1 MPQAWQA
8 FRSGSWLT
16 HARAR
21 GYSLILLVIAA
32 LGTVTWIALSNGLVD
47 RNHKPL
53 GTDFSSFYTA
63 GALALEGKAAST
75 YDAAT
80 HHAVQER
87 LFGGDTP
94 YYAWLY
100 PPNFFL
106 LAAPL
111 ALLPYPLALL
121 VWQGATLALYLAVM
135 AAILDRA
142 RRESR
147 VAATLWL
154 PIAAAFPA
162 VFINFGHGQNGF
174 LSAALFGAALLW
186 LPYRPIIAGILFGAL
201 SYKPQ
206 LALVVPFALVAA
218 AQWRTMVAGA
228 ATAIALAGAS
238 FVLFGHDAWSA
249 FIASTEMS
257 RKLLLEEGNVGFE
270 KLQSAFA
277 AVRLWGGSIAH
288 AYMAQGAIAVVAVC
302 ATVRAWHSA
311 QDRDMQAALLLAAT
325 TLASPHILD
334 YDLMLLAPAIAFFV
348 AARSRSQFA
357 SYEISL
363 LAAVWTAPLLARM
376 AAGLLAIPVGLLAN
390 LLLFVL
396 IIRAQSGTAAD
407 AHPRADHVA
416 SHRQIEI
423 EAVEAKS

>member
-1 MPQAWQA
+1 
-8 FRSGSWLT
+8 
-16 HARAR
+16 
-21 GYSLILLVIAA
+21 
-32 LGTVTWIALSNGLVD
+32 
-47 RNHKPL
+47 
-53 GTDFSSFYTA
+53 
-63 GALALEGKAAST
+63 
-75 YDAAT
+75 
-80 HHAVQER
+80 
-87 LFGGDTP
+87 
-94 YYAWLY
+94 
-100 PPNFFL
+100 
-106 LAAPL
+106 
-111 ALLPYPLALL
+111 
-121 VWQGATLALYLAVM
+121 
-135 AAILDRA
+135 
-142 RRESR
+142 
-147 VAATLWL
+147 
-154 PIAAAFPA
+154 
-162 VFINFGHGQNGF
+162 
-174 LSAALFGAALLW
+174 
-186 LPYRPIIAGILFGAL
+186 
-201 SYKPQ
+201 
-206 LALVVPFALVAA
+206 
-218 AQWRTMVAGA
+218 MVAGA

-288 AYMAQGAIAVVAVC
+288 AYMTQGAIAVVAVC

-390 LLLFVL
+390 LVLFVL

-416 SHRQIEI
+416 SHRQTEV